1 LVFIYMN
8 ESVIKSLL
16 IKIIEQ
22 IIIPRY
28 SFLELRSVISPSEFL
43 YDGQRMG
50 DDFVVILT
58 SLEYVEPYL
67 LVKIENDV
75 RDLFVG
81 ASFNTYKEKG
91 RKKYGIRTSVVDRN
105 TGYHFSVLP

>member
-1 LVFIYMN
+1 MN

-16 IKIIEQ
+16 IKLIEQ

-28 SFLELRSVISPSEFL
+28 SFLELRSVQSPSEFL
-43 YDGQRMG
+43 YDGERMG
-50 DDFVVILT
+50 DDFVVIFT

-67 LVKIENDV
+67 LVNIENDV

-91 RKKYGIRTSVVDRN
+91 RKKYGISTSVVDKN
-105 TGYHFSVLP
+105 TGYHFSDLP

>member
-1 LVFIYMN
+1 MN
-8 ESVIKSLL
+8 ESVIKSFLTRL
-16 IKIIEQ
+16 IEK

-28 SFLELRSVISPSEFL
+28 SFLELRSVIAPSEFL

-50 DDFVVILT
+50 DDFVVTFT
-58 SLEYVEPYL
+58 SPEYVEPYL

-75 RDLFVG
+75 WDLFVG

-91 RKKYGIRTSVVDRN
+91 RKEYGIRTSVVDKD

>member
-1 LVFIYMN
+1 MN

-16 IKIIEQ
+16 IKMIEQ

-50 DDFVVILT
+50 DDFVVIFT

-75 RDLFVG
+75 RVLFVG
-81 ASFNTYKEKG
+81 ASFNMYKEKG